1 MIKWGIC
8 KVVLILFMYAL
19 DLKDKNITQI
29 ITSNGFSQKKIIK
42 YISIISRI
50 IMFVKVEL
58 FVNQTK

>member
-1 MIKWGIC
+1 M
-8 KVVLILFMYAL
+8 VLILFMYAL

-29 ITSNGFSQKKIIK
+29 ITSNGFSQRKIIK

-50 IMFVKVEL
+50 IMFVKVES